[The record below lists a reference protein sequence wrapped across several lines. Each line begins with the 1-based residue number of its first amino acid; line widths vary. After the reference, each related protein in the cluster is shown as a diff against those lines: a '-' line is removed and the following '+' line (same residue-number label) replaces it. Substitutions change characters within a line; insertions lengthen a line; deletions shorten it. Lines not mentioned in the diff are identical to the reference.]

1 MASNTES
8 EVESTLQTTSPSLG
22 GTTLVPSDSS
32 SAPSSSLE
40 TTRRDLEK
48 WQLLHTIQI
57 LKLELSQKDAI
68 LDSMKS
74 EHMQKRDEL
83 EEELSETQCDR
94 NLLQQRLKA
103 LSKVYEVCIIILSCI
118 IIIMYVIYASFV
130 PRPFVWVGY
139 ETMGQ
144 KFLRVL

>member
-8 EVESTLQTTSPSLG
+8 DEVESTLQTTSPSLG
-22 GTTLVPSDSS
+22 ATTIMPSDSS
-32 SAPSSSLE
+32 SAPCSSLE

-68 LDSMKS
+68 LDSMRS

-83 EEELSETQCDR
+83 EDELSELQCDH
-94 NLLQQRLKA
+94 NLLAQRLKA
-103 LSKVYEVCIIILSCI
+103 LSKVYEVN
-118 IIIMYVIYASFV
+118 
-130 PRPFVWVGY
+130 
-139 ETMGQ
+139 
-144 KFLRVL
+144 